1 MGLKTGLPTSKL
13 TQKLEQNEF
22 KLSSLLEITKAI
34 NNNVPIQTILK
45 IFEYII
51 REQLGISKLILYTNN
66 QVKWDCILHFGSR
79 GLNKKI
85 NVDKELSHIQEI
97 TVIESSSIETLNS
110 FDVVIPI
117 IHKKNPIAYLLIG
130 DLEEELFNISPG
142 LKHMPFIQTLASI
155 IVVAIENKRF
165 SNEILEQ
172 EINNKEME
180 LAGEMQKLLFPVDL
194 PSNQQLDV
202 AARYES
208 KHLVGGDYYDFIAL
222 NENEYF
228 FCIADVSGKGVSAA
242 LLMSNFQAKLR
253 ANIKYNHKKM
263 SLSGLIKE
271 LNEDVNNAAKGE
283 KFITF
288 FAAHFHSKTKVLQYI
303 NAGHN
308 YPILIDQNQTRFLN
322 KGCIGLGMLETIP
335 KIELEKIK
343 LSENTILIC
352 YTDGLVEL
360 ENSNGIA
367 FETENLIKV
376 VKKNFNQSM
385 KDLDLTIF
393 SRLDEFKGNKE
404 FMDDTAVMSCRFYA

>member
-1 MGLKTGLPTSKL
+1 MSLKNESTTSKF

-66 QVKWDCILHFGSR
+66 QITWSCILHFGSR

-85 NVDKELSHIQEI
+85 SVEKELSHIQEI

-117 IHKKNPIAYLLIG
+117 IHKKKPIAYLLIG
-130 DLEEELFNISPG
+130 DLEEEFFNISPG

-180 LAGEMQKLLFPVDL
+180 LAAEMQKLLFPIDL
-194 PSNQQLDV
+194 PSNQHLDV

-222 NENEYF
+222 NDNEYF

-242 LLMSNFQAKLR
+242 LLMSNFQAKIR
-253 ANIKYNHKKM
+253 ANIKYNHKNM

-288 FAAHFHSKTKVLQYI
+288 FAAHYHCETKVLQYI

-308 YPILIDQNQTRFLN
+308 YPILIDENQTRFLN
-322 KGCIGLGMLETIP
+322 KGCIGLGMLEEIP
-335 KIELEKIK
+335 KIELEKII
-343 LSENTILIC
+343 LSDNTILIC

-360 ENSNGIA
+360 ENSNNVA

-385 KDLDLTIF
+385 KDLDSTIF
-393 SRLDEFKGNKE
+393 SRLDEFKGDEE